1 MTNPIVWYGELTSSR
16 RLFRR
21 GLSYLSPGIVWTL
34 IFLAIPMLAL
44 IPVSFATRG
53 SYGQIVWDFTWT
65 NFERLLGYGLFGW
78 SPDYLLILWRSMVVA
93 GITTVICVLLSYPLC
108 FYIARKPAKKRYFW
122 LTLVIIPFWTNLV
135 IRTYAWLLVLAPQMP
150 FARIASL
157 FGFIPEGAALYP
169 TPFAVY
175 LGMVG
180 TFLPFVTMPLY
191 ANVEKMDWSLV
202 EAGRDLYAG
211 SWRVFRHAILPQ
223 TTPGLA
229 VGVTLTFIPAMGMF
243 LVPDFLGGAKY
254 MLVGNLIQQQFGTS
268 RDWPFGAAVSLG
280 LMALTFVGI
289 WIMRR
294 TGGSEAMK

>member
-1 MTNPIVWYGELTSSR
+1 MTDTVIWYGELTTSR
-16 RLFRR
+16 SLLRR
-21 GLSYLSPGIVWTL
+21 GLAHLSPGIAWTL
-34 IFLAIPMLAL
+34 VFLAIPMLAL
-44 IPVSFATRG
+44 IPVGFASRG
-53 SYGQIVWDFTWT
+53 SYGQIVWEFTGN
-65 NFERLLGYGLFGW
+65 NFYRLLGYGTFGW
-78 SPDYLLILWRSMVVA
+78 SPDYLIILGRSCVVA
-93 GITTVICVLLSYPLC
+93 AVTTIICVLLSYPLC
-108 FYIARKPAKKRYFW
+108 FYIACKPARKRYFW
-122 LTLVIIPFWTNLV
+122 LTLCIIPVSTHLG

-150 FARIASL
+150 LARLASFL
-157 FGFIPEGAALYP
+157 GFIAPNAPLYP

-191 ANVEKMDWSLV
+191 ANVEKLDWSLV
-202 EAGRDLYAG
+202 EAARDLYSG

-280 LMALTFVGI
+280 LMLLTFVGI
-289 WIMRR
+289 WVLRK
-294 TGGSEAMK
+294 TGGKEAVH

>member
-1 MTNPIVWYGELTSSR
+1 MTDKVIWFGELTTSR
-16 RLFRR
+16 NLLRR
-21 GLSYLSPGIVWTL
+21 GLAHLSPGIAWTL
-34 IFLAIPMLAL
+34 VFLAIPMLAL
-44 IPVSFATRG
+44 IPVGFASRG
-53 SYGQIVWDFTWT
+53 SYGQIVWEFTWN
-65 NFERLLGYGLFGW
+65 NFYRLLGYGTFGW
-78 SPDYLLILWRSMVVA
+78 SPDYLIILGRSCMVAAV
-93 GITTVICVLLSYPLC
+93 TTIICVLLSYPLC
-108 FYIARKPAKKRYFW
+108 FFIACKPAHKRYFW

-150 FARIASL
+150 LARLASFL
-157 FGFIPEGAALYP
+157 GFIAPDAPLYP
-169 TPFAVY
+169 TPLAVY
-175 LGMVG
+175 LGMVS

-191 ANVEKMDWSLV
+191 ASVEKLDWSLV
-202 EAGRDLYAG
+202 EAARDLYSG

-280 LMALTFVGI
+280 LMLLTFVGI
-289 WIMRR
+289 WVLRK
-294 TGGSEAMK
+294 TGGKEAVH